1 MKEAEKGYK
10 SDMFQKLGN
19 AYYFNAELEQSA
31 KWYGELFAMTSD
43 IEPVYYR
50 YTQSLRAIGENDTN
64 EMLKKFHQLS
74 GDDSEEI
81 FS

>member
-1 MKEAEKGYK
+1 
-10 SDMFQKLGN
+10 
-19 AYYFNAELEQSA
+19 
-31 KWYGELFAMTSD
+31 MTSD
-43 IEPVYYR
+43 IEPVYYYR